1 MARNCIISL
10 KIMYNLINFDCI
22 FWCKV
27 IKFWVTVFANG
38 PAGNNMAA
46 GKLDNYENEFT
57 RDFLFDFFD

>member
-1 MARNCIISL
+1 
-10 KIMYNLINFDCI
+10 MYNLINFDCI